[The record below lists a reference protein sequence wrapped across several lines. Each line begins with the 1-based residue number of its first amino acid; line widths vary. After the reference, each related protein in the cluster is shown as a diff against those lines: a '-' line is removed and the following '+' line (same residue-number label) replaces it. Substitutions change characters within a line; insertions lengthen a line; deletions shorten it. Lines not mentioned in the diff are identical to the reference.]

1 MMTETSVLEYAVMG
15 AASVVGIL
23 AFDSLQ
29 EWIRTKIIRKK
40 LMNGTYKES
49 PKEFLASMQVNAA
62 AGTELCTVK
71 EKRTERGS
79 VRFSRFFLPV
89 KRRRGRKNAGN
100 RRRRQATPP
109 MEVDWILCIRA

>member
-1 MMTETSVLEYAVMG
+1 MMTEISVLEYAVMG

-49 PKEFLASMQVNAA
+49 PKEFLASMQVNAGV
-62 AGTELCTVK
+62 GTELCTVK

-79 VRFSRFFLPV
+79 VRFSRFFLLV

>member
-1 MMTETSVLEYAVMG
+1 MTDEEILRLDIQGMSEKEALSVSLWILEKETEKSGKTARRAGALFLVGLVFYVLAMMTEISVLEYAVMG

-49 PKEFLASMQVNAA
+49 PKEFLASMQRR
-62 AGTELCTVK
+62 AGK
-71 EKRTERGS
+71 
-79 VRFSRFFLPV
+79 
-89 KRRRGRKNAGN
+89 
-100 RRRRQATPP
+100 
-109 MEVDWILCIRA
+109 